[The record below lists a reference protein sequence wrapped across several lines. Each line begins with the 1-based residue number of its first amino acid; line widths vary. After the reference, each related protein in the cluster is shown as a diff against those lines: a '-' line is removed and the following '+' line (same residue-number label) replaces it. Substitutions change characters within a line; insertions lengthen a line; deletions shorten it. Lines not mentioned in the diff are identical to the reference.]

1 MNIYTLTPDIEVG
14 NNVSYTIT
22 LNPDDEI
29 LKAHFPGQ
37 PIVPGAVLVQMAV
50 DAISNHMKRRV
61 KVECVGK
68 VKFLKPITP
77 DVRRLSINLHIEDG
91 KSTAVIANAD
101 AKFAVLLINFK

>member
-1 MNIYTLTPDIEVG
+1 MNIYTLTPDIAVG

-77 DVRRLSINLHIEDG
+77 DVRGLSINLHIEDG